1 MRRPEGQG
9 RRLGFAT
16 EILLREI
23 SQYGNPAGMGHHLPE
38 SYGQARGG
46 VAGGSS
52 SEARRHNIPRPW
64 PGYVMVGETGKMLVP
79 LLGVI
84 ASLAIGV
91 SVVAIVLQQ
100 QEREKRQATERQLRQ
115 AILENEDL
123 QAQVGDLTKT
133 KARLEEVVAKA
144 RQDLAFSE
152 EQLAKAIQTQQS
164 LSKAVEDREKE
175 ISRVTED
182 LAQARA
188 QAKDAA
194 AQLAKIQNER
204 ETIKRQLAQL
214 QQAKSELESQV
225 AAQSERPMVELP
237 KVLVTNEEL
246 PRRSSSSSRQALAP
260 PVDGQVV
267 VVNREY
273 DFVVMNLGKNH
284 GLAIGQ
290 ELRIVRGD
298 QVLGTVKVEK
308 VYDELSAAAI
318 LPDSQKENIREGD
331 LVKSL

>member
-1 MRRPEGQG
+1 
-9 RRLGFAT
+9 
-16 EILLREI
+16 
-23 SQYGNPAGMGHHLPE
+23 
-38 SYGQARGG
+38 
-46 VAGGSS
+46 
-52 SEARRHNIPRPW
+52 
-64 PGYVMVGETGKMLVP
+64 MLVP

-84 ASLAIGV
+84 ASLSIGV

-100 QEREKRQATERQLRQ
+100 QEREKRQTTEGQLRQ
-115 AILENEDL
+115 AVLENEDL
-123 QAQVGDLTKT
+123 QARVEDLTKT
-133 KARLEEVVAKA
+133 KARMEETVAKA

-152 EQLAKAIQTQQS
+152 EQLAKAVQTQQS

-175 ISRVTED
+175 ISRVTQD
-182 LAQARA
+182 LDQARA
-188 QAKDAA
+188 QAKDAT
-194 AQLAKIQNER
+194 AQVAKIQQER
-204 ETIKRQLAQL
+204 ETFKRQLAQV
-214 QQAKSELESQV
+214 QQAKSDLEAQV
-225 AAQSERPMVELP
+225 AAQSSERPMVELP

-246 PRRSSSSSRQALAP
+246 PRRSGASSRQVPAP